1 MRSYIKITPPIKLAA
16 FAVVSLFHLTSFCQ
30 IYSVSEFS
38 HNSEEADFSAVFFG
52 DDIVFCSSRTRKT
65 TTFNEDSVE
74 VYYTDLF
81 QSKYDGSSSFYPPEP
96 LKGNVNGFFNEGHA
110 TFSKDGL
117 TMYYTANLIK
127 KTGKSKSKTD
137 EYKLGIFI
145 AKLING
151 EWTKTGEF
159 EYNSLNSK
167 FSCAHPCLTQG
178 DSVLYFASNRPGG
191 FGGSDIYRCKKM
203 GEGWSEPENLGENVN
218 DEGNEFFPFINRYGV
233 LFFTS
238 DGRYDSE
245 GMDIYCCYTDEKN
258 KFEDAFRLN
267 NTINSSYDE
276 LAYCEKGESNT
287 GCFSSN
293 RNNNQDDVFLFTKT
307 EEQNRQCVESIESIL
322 CYRFVDE
329 NLQKLEKNLPIVYK
343 WDLGDGNVATGDTI
357 EHCYQNSGTYTIV
370 LNAIDTVTKMTF
382 SRISEAQVVITDH
395 KQPVIYI
402 PDTVYS
408 DIRFEASID
417 HTVFDKFE
425 IKEIKWQLNEG
436 QTFEGKSFEHA
447 LKETGVYQL
456 KCELFGEKKQN
467 GIRPRICLYKNFS
480 CIVQPVNQDVIE
492 PMIEV
497 PVEQPVE
504 IKMNTKTFGN
514 YSMKDLAIGDNFYM
528 LVIAESVNPISFEDS
543 IFKNIDGQIS
553 EIKTEKGYIYAI
565 ERKDSWKDLLT
576 LHDKLRNKGIKT
588 SYAEVFNEQSYDKSV
603 VRKGQ
608 YREEAAIA
616 ENTSSIAEVAQS
628 NDPSISSQKN
638 MPVNLLSTDALTGK
652 TNEPEQ
658 SDEKPNG
665 TNTTITL
672 EGDKQTIDIISA
684 LDISE
689 EKAKEPKNESSD
701 SANNQNKESTQ
712 PNNPGINSLNV
723 AGQKSSEGN
732 VEMKVLSEAAEKK
745 NSANDEKQSL
755 SPSSAKPQ
763 TVSTVKPTPSRKS
776 ITLYHIVVDSSSKR
790 IPFNASFFKNI
801 HTEIAELRSGSNYKY
816 TILTASEPNYLENA
830 LVELKSAGYKNAQIA
845 AYDLQQFSD
854 SLLKMGGFIQPQ
866 NTDRLNSEFANLS
879 DIKFDYNSSEV
890 LPVSFA
896 TLDYIASILVLE
908 SGFKLK
914 INAHTC
920 NIGNSSFN
928 KKLSDKR
935 AQSVMNY
942 FISKGIE
949 KERLIA
955 TGYGDS
961 KPAASNFTIDGRST
975 NRRVEFVIMFE
986 GNK

>member
-1 MRSYIKITPPIKLAA
+1 MCDFLKIPPPIKLIA
-16 FAVVSLFHLTSFCQ
+16 FAVLSFFHLTVNGQ

-38 HNSEEADFSAVFFG
+38 HNSPEADFSAVFFG

-81 QSKYDGSSSFYPPEP
+81 QSKYDGNSSFYPPEP

-110 TFSKDGL
+110 TFTSDGL

-167 FSCAHPCLTQG
+167 FSCAHPYMTHG

-191 FGGSDIYRCKKM
+191 FGGSDIYRCKKI

-218 DEGNEFFPFINRYGV
+218 DEGNEFFPFMNRYGV

-293 RNNNQDDVFLFTKT
+293 RNNSQDDIFLFTKT
-307 EEQNRQCVESIESIL
+307 EEQSRQCFESIESIL

-343 WDLGDGNVATGDTI
+343 WDFGDGNIATGDTI

-382 SRISEAQVVITDH
+382 SRISEAQVVITDY

-408 DIRFEASID
+408 SVRFEASID
-417 HTVFDKFE
+417 HSVFDKFE
-425 IKEIKWQLNEG
+425 IKEVKWQLNEG

-456 KCELFGEKKQN
+456 KCELFGDKKQN

-480 CIVQPVNQDVIE
+480 CMVQPVDEEVIE
-492 PMIEV
+492 PMIEI

-504 IKMNTKTFGN
+504 VKMNTKTFGN
-514 YSMKDLAIGDNFYM
+514 YSMKDLGIGDNFYM

-543 IFKNIDGQIS
+543 IFKNIDRQIS
-553 EIKTEKGYIYAI
+553 EIKTERGYIYAI

-576 LHDKLRNKGIKT
+576 LHDELRNKGIKT
-588 SYAEVFNEQSYDKSV
+588 SYAELFNDQTYDKSV

-608 YREEAAIA
+608 YGEDVAIVESSPVEPITTQGNNQTTTLSKDLPASSYKTTGLA
-616 ENTSSIAEVAQS
+616 EQ
-628 NDPSISSQKN
+628 
-638 MPVNLLSTDALTGK
+638 
-652 TNEPEQ
+652 
-658 SDEKPNG
+658 
-665 TNTTITL
+665 TNTL
-672 EGDKQTIDIISA
+672 EQNLTKVN
-684 LDISE
+684 E
-689 EKAKEPKNESSD
+689 EKSDTNAHNEKASVVSAMTTPEESPSEVENELTD
-701 SANNQNKESTQ
+701 SANNQTKKSAQ
-712 PNNPGINSLNV
+712 ANNTSINTLNV
-723 AGQKSSEGN
+723 AEVKSSHEN
-732 VEMKVLSEAAEKK
+732 VEHHAVSEDIEKTIHLK
-745 NSANDEKQSL
+745 ADKQSSNL
-755 SPSSAKPQ
+755 SSAQDRTISIAKPA
-763 TVSTVKPTPSRKS
+763 SSRKS
-776 ITLYHIVVDSSSKR
+776 ITLYHIVIDSSSKR

-801 HTEIAELRSGSNYKY
+801 HTEIAELRSGSDYKY
-816 TILTASEPNYLENA
+816 TILTAPEPTYLENA
-830 LVELKSAGYKNAQIA
+830 LAELKLAGYKNAQIA
-845 AYDLQQFSD
+845 SYDLQQFSD

-890 LPVSFA
+890 LPVSFG
-896 TLDYIASILVLE
+896 TLDYIASILNVR
-908 SGFKLK
+908 KW
-914 INAHTC
+914 I
-920 NIGNSSFN
+920 
-928 KKLSDKR
+928 
-935 AQSVMNY
+935 
-942 FISKGIE
+942 
-949 KERLIA
+949 
-955 TGYGDS
+955 
-961 KPAASNFTIDGRST
+961 
-975 NRRVEFVIMFE
+975 
-986 GNK
+986 

>member
-81 QSKYDGSSSFYPPEP
+81 QSKYDGASSFYPPEP

-127 KTGKSKSKTD
+127 KTGKSKNKTD

-167 FSCAHPCLTQG
+167 FSCAHPCLAQG

-191 FGGSDIYRCKKM
+191 LGGSDIYRCKKI
-203 GEGWSEPENLGENVN
+203 GEGWGEPENLGDNVN

-245 GMDIYCCYTDEKN
+245 GMDIYCCYSDEKN
-258 KFEDAFRLN
+258 EFEDAFRLN

-276 LAYCEKGESNT
+276 LAYCEKGESNS

-307 EEQNRQCVESIESIL
+307 EEQNRQCVESVESIL

-343 WDLGDGNVATGDTI
+343 WELGDGNVAIGDTI
-357 EHCYQNSGTYTIV
+357 EHCYQNSGTYTVV
-370 LNAIDTVTKMTF
+370 LNAIDTVTKMNF
-382 SRISEAQVVITDH
+382 SRISEAQVIITDH

-408 DIRFEASID
+408 NLRFEASID
-417 HTVFDKFE
+417 HAAFDKFE

-436 QTFEGKSFEHA
+436 QTFDGKSFEHA

-480 CIVQPVNQDVIE
+480 CMVQPVDEEVVE
-492 PMIEV
+492 PMVEV

-504 IKMNTKTFGN
+504 VKMSTKTFGS
-514 YSMKDLAIGDNFYM
+514 YSIKDLAIGDNFYM
-528 LVIAESVNPISFEDS
+528 LIIAESINPISFEDS
-543 IFKNIDGQIS
+543 IFKDIDGQIS
-553 EIKTEKGYIYAI
+553 EIKTENGYLYAI

-576 LHDKLRNKGIKT
+576 LHDELRKKGIKK
-588 SYAEVFNEQSYDKSV
+588 SYAELFNEQSYDKSV
-603 VRKGQ
+603 LRKGHYGEDVPLVENSKTETNQ
-608 YREEAAIA
+608 FNGSEATSQNNVVVNDNNSSELVKNSTEKLPDNEKAILEANHIDSSDTKKYETAVGNTDDSISLGIKSEVSESLKNIRSEED
-616 ENTSSIAEVAQS
+616 SQS
-628 NDPSISSQKN
+628 NY
-638 MPVNLLSTDALTGK
+638 PV
-652 TNEPEQ
+652 
-658 SDEKPNG
+658 
-665 TNTTITL
+665 
-672 EGDKQTIDIISA
+672 DKSLFDSNR
-684 LDISE
+684 LGLISE
-689 EKAKEPKNESSD
+689 KGETQNVPQRLAKAEELIDKKIHNKNVSD
-701 SANNQNKESTQ
+701 DS
-712 PNNPGINSLNV
+712 
-723 AGQKSSEGN
+723 
-732 VEMKVLSEAAEKK
+732 KVVSVIKPEASK
-745 NSANDEKQSL
+745 
-755 SPSSAKPQ
+755 
-763 TVSTVKPTPSRKS
+763 KS
-776 ITLYHIVVDSSSKR
+776 ITLYHIVIDSSEKR

-801 HTEIAELRSGSNYKY
+801 HTEIAELRSGGDYKY
-816 TILTASEPNYLENA
+816 TVLTASDAKYLENTLA
-830 LVELKSAGYKNAQIA
+830 EIKGAGYENAHIES
-845 AYDLQQFSD
+845 YDLQDFSD
-854 SLLKMGGFIQPQ
+854 SLMKMGGFIQPQ
-866 NTDRLNSEFANLS
+866 NADRLNSEFAKLS
-879 DIKFDYNSSEV
+879 DIKFDYNSSEI
-890 LPVSFA
+890 LSESFV

-920 NIGNSSFN
+920 NIGNSIFN
-928 KKLSDKR
+928 KKLSEKR
-935 AQSVMNY
+935 AQSVLNY
-942 FISKGIE
+942 FMNKGIE

-955 TGYGDS
+955 TGYGDT
-961 KPAASNFTIDGRST
+961 KPTASNFTMDGRST
-975 NRRVEFVIMFE
+975 NRRVEFVIMYE